1 LNDLFNISSLGDL
14 GLGLGLGAS
23 SFGFGAGLG
32 GLPFG
37 GKQLD

>member
-1 LNDLFNISSLGDL
+1 MNDLFNISSLGDL